1 MPTDAIVPS
10 TTESVVAE
18 NARISEFLSA
28 SSVFA
33 SLRSSLYHL
42 REKPENTDKLLPA
55 LNEKISRM
63 IIGAKRN
70 AKIIPV

>member
-10 TTESVVAE
+10 TTAIVVAE

-33 SLRSSLYHL
+33 SFKSSLYQ
-42 REKPENTDKLLPA
+42 RSEKPENTDKLLPA
-55 LNEKISRM
+55 LKEKISRI
-63 IIGAKRN
+63 IIGANRKAN
-70 AKIIPV
+70 IIPV